1 MNLILMTMFEK
12 IEQEKIDLILKLR
25 GEGLSYRAIEKKV
38 GVSRETARNY
48 CLELLS
54 EEALASLE
62 RKKEA
67 QRKKKERKVNVVSKT
82 RRKPKPQHTSVRDYD
97 FLQYIRVV
105 FRWALSNHDE
115 LTKGKLEMLLFLY
128 PKGAFSFSEFYKFH
142 KTISLYQ
149 RKTLDELIK
158 SGYIYLWRPKSGKQ
172 VALYA
177 LTNKAKDLCD
187 KMHKYCVG
195 DEELPT
201 EPKENKLFDRSGKR
215 INNYFADMIVD
226 MNKRKGKSN

>member
-1 MNLILMTMFEK
+1 MFEK

-25 GEGLSYRAIEKKV
+25 KEGKSYRAIEEEV

-48 CLELLS
+48 CLDLLPQ
-54 EEALASLE
+54 EAIDAIE
-62 RKKEA
+62 RKKKARE
-67 QRKKKERKVNVVSKT
+67 RKKKRAVKIVSKT

-97 FLQYIRVV
+97 FLQYIRIVM
-105 FRWALSNHDE
+105 RWALDNNDS
-115 LTKGKLEMLLFLY
+115 LTKGKLEMLLYLY
-128 PKGAFSFSEFYKFH
+128 PKGAFSFSQFYKYH

-158 SGYIYLWRPKSGKQ
+158 DGWVYLWRPKSGNQ

-177 LTNKAKDLCD
+177 LTNKAKTLCD

-195 DEELPT
+195 DEKLPV
-201 EPKENKLFDRSGKR
+201 EPEKNSLFKEGGKR
-215 INNYFADMIVD
+215 INNYFGDMIID
-226 MNKRKGKSN
+226 MNKRRDSN